1 MFQFFETLFD
11 LISSVIGFFVNT
23 NASVGRLFINAF
35 EGVVFVSFI
44 FGYKVLSNR
53 KVGFPEKAFDKVIET
68 IENISYIIS
77 NSIF

>member
-44 FGYKVLSNR
+44 FGYMPGFLSI
-53 KVGFPEKAFDKVIET
+53 VIASLLGLAVVKF
-68 IENISYIIS
+68 ILNFGG
-77 NSIF
+77 N